1 MAKEGLHSVLK
12 LAEVKE
18 KDAAFLY
25 VDAQK
30 VLDSNQSK
38 LEELCEFRSD
48 YHQKAE
54 ARISPSQFQST
65 RQFLFQLSEVIDIQ
79 EQQLEIT
86 RISML
91 REKENWLDRRVERK
105 SIEKLKEKWAKKL
118 EKVRQS
124 REQGELDEFASQA
137 KNPFS

>member
-38 LEELCEFRSD
+38 LEELCEFRAD
-48 YHQKAE
+48 YHQNSE
-54 ARISPSQFQST
+54 ARISSSQFQST

-79 EQQLEIT
+79 EQQLEIK

-105 SIEKLKEKWAKKL
+105 SIEKLKEKWAKNL
-118 EKVRQS
+118 EKVQQS

-137 KNPFS
+137 KNPFL